1 MILLIDHRDSFTQNL
16 RHLLEN
22 FDQVKVCD
30 RHEISAYPLEKVNF
44 IVLSPGPGKPSDY
57 PETTNFINLT
67 KGKIPILGI
76 CLGFQLLMASDGAR
90 IIRQT
95 QVLHG
100 VGTEISTT
108 MVSKTYH
115 GLSPSIWVARYHSL
129 QVDPESL
136 PNLPSSVKITSY
148 DPVHKVPLSFED
160 LERSLF
166 GLQYHPESFLTTA
179 GKTLIANIRNACME

>member
-1 MILLIDHRDSFTQNL
+1 M
-16 RHLLEN
+16 
-22 FDQVKVCD
+22 
-30 RHEISAYPLEKVNF
+30 
-44 IVLSPGPGKPSDY
+44 LSPSRKTFDY

-76 CLGFQLLMASDGAR
+76 CLGFQLLLASDGAR

-108 MVSKTYH
+108 TVSKTYH
-115 GLSPSIWVARYHSL
+115 DLPPSIWVARYHSL

-148 DPVHKVPLSFED
+148 DPVHKIPLSFED

-179 GKTLIANIRNACME
+179 GKTLIANIRTAYGVTRECLEHPYLGASSVFTTLRILPGQVHFLQRNISTD